1 MATLLGPE
9 APAGASRAEMYCRTP
24 SNVGGQSAEFELQFK
39 MLEPGL
45 AALTSGAFNGD
56 TRASADSRAGR
67 APRHHDRVP
76 RAQHWDIAQFGWRF
90 TAEGLFLLLLE
101 PRQAAERD

>member
-1 MATLLGPE
+1 
-9 APAGASRAEMYCRTP
+9 MYCRTP
-24 SNVGGQSAEFELQFK
+24 SNAEGQSAEFELRFK

-56 TRASADSRAGR
+56 TRASAGFRAGR

-76 RAQHWDIAQFGWRF
+76 RAQHWDIAQFGWGF
-90 TAEGLFLLLLE
+90 TAAGFFLRLLA
-101 PRQAAERD
+101 PRQAAERG